1 MIWDHVL
8 KVELGEY
15 TIYSLTCN
23 LGDDAPCRQFCS
35 AHPDGHD
42 LIQVHYTECVNTQYE
57 NGCIIAEWVN
67 DGGIES
73 VEFSHT
79 IELPVEYQWNASRDY
94 PQLRV
99 GQFMGATEEAL
110 LVERMNITETER
122 FDAIRES
129 H

>member
-15 TIYSLTCN
+15 TSYTLTCN
-23 LGDDAPCRQFCS
+23 LGDDAPC
-35 AHPDGHD
+35 H
-42 LIQVHYTECVNTQYE
+42 QVHPAHHMEGCNDAGVKRVNTVYE
-57 NGCIIAEWVN
+57 HGCVIAEWIN

-79 IELPVEYQWNASRDY
+79 IELPVEYQWNASQDY

-99 GQFMGATEEAL
+99 GRFMGAK
-110 LVERMNITETER
+110 
-122 FDAIRES
+122 
-129 H
+129 